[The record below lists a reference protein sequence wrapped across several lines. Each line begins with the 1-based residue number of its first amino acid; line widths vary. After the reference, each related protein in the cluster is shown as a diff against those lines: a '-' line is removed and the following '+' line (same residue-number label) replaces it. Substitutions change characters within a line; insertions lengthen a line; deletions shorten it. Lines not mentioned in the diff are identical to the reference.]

1 MEAAKTEKEEEFL
14 VNDRFMLVMDHLVE
28 IRKCRN
34 YADFWEQLGY
44 SKNLPQRTQKI
55 KNHLQK
61 VTITLLLQVGSKFG
75 VNINYLLG
83 FEEEIFRK

>member
-14 VNDRFMLVMDHLVE
+14 VNDRFVLVMDHLIE

-44 SKNLPQRTQKI
+44 TKNFPQRTQKV
-55 KNHLQK
+55 KNYLQK
-61 VTITLLLQVGSKFG
+61 VTLTLLLQVGSKFD

-83 FEEEIFRK
+83 FEENMFRG